1 MTRFSL
7 LALALALAACSGPP
21 PANPALDEARDMYAS
36 AASQPTVT
44 AAASDYLDEAQAQ
57 IGTAEALRL
66 EKAEPSLVDHHAFL
80 ASQLVRTAVLQS
92 ERVAAEAEIAA
103 SESERRSVQ
112 LEVRTAEANSARRRA
127 EVAQREAETQRA
139 AAEAERRRAEEAQRQ
154 ATEQRSAAEDANRRA
169 AEERAAAQAAQ
180 RDAERARQE
189 AAAALA
195 RAQEL
200 ASRISDLEAAQTER
214 GLVLTLGDVL
224 FDVGKA
230 ELKPGSY
237 RAVEQLVQFLAE
249 YPQRRVLIEGFTDS
263 SGGDDTNLTLSQR
276 RSDAVRAALIER
288 GISSSR
294 VATRGYGEAFPRAT
308 NDNAAGRQLNRRVEV
323 IISGDDGVIPERTK

>member
-1 MTRFSL
+1 MTRLSL

-21 PANPALDEARDMYAS
+21 PANPALDEARDMYA
-36 AASQPTVT
+36 AAAAQPAVT
-44 AAASDYLDEAQAQ
+44 AAAADYLDEAEAQ
-57 IGTAEALRL
+57 ISTAEALRL
-66 EKAEPSLVDHHAFL
+66 DKEEPALVDHHAFL
-80 ASQLVRTAVLQS
+80 ASQLVKTAVLQT

-103 SESERRSVQ
+103 AEAERRTVQ
-112 LEVRTAEANSARRRA
+112 LEVRTAEADAARRRA
-127 EVAQREAETQRA
+127 EAAQREAATERA

-154 ATEQRSAAEDANRRA
+154 AAEQRSAAEDANRRA
-169 AEERAAAQAAQ
+169 AEERAAAEAAQ

-200 ASRISDLEAAQTER
+200 ASRISELEAAQTER

-237 RAVEQLVQFLAE
+237 RAVEQLVQFLNE

-263 SGGDDTNLTLSQR
+263 SGSDDTNLALSQR
-276 RSDAVRAALIER
+276 RADAVQRALVER
-288 GISSSR
+288 GIAANR

-308 NDNAAGRQLNRRVEV
+308 NDNPAGRQLNRRVEV
-323 IISGDDGVIPERTK
+323 IISGDDGRIPERTQ